1 MVPRIKLS
9 RFIKVIH
16 RDGLAADRLVWTQL
30 KTFGNTEKEF
40 NPNFQT
46 YLLCMDINFV
56 DV

>member
-16 RDGLAADRLVWTQL
+16 REGLAADRLVWTQL
-30 KTFGNTEKEF
+30 KTLGKAEKDIQPQLS
-40 NPNFQT
+40 N
-46 YLLCMDINFV
+46 MDINFV